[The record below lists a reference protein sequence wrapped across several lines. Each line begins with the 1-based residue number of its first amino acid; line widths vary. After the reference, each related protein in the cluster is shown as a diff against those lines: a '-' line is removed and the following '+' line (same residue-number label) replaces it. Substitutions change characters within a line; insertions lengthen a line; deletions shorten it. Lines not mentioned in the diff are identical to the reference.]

1 MYPSKGYIDH
11 GILIRSCLV
20 RVSPNHSRLEIARA
34 FSIAAKFVRNG
45 VVCKRDVGKITIWR
59 AETAVDRVPVDEIK
73 REEKCGPRMRR
84 GEEKSSL
91 KGNSNFLLASDIEF
105 EMYGT
110 RDVRYL
116 LRYPFVIR
124 RCFSSRGQ
132 ASLGCWS
139 DLHNPLCP
147 FIIPRNEKAE
157 YAIKSGTSGSRD
169 RNDVPIGF
177 LGKKN
182 GKKRKTSRK
191 RGGDDGLVVLFSVF
205 SRLSFSLRSTIF
217 PSLPPSLSTSHSWRN
232 PVQMKLPPHFS
243 TDASTEIIG
252 LVTLP
257 LSSLSSVDGVGHARG
272 SGTRANEIDTRARA
286 YDTRKPTNSRKQV
299 KA

>member
-45 VVCKRDVGKITIWR
+45 VVGKRDVGKITIWR
-59 AETAVDRVPVDEIK
+59 AETPVDRVPVDEIK

-191 RGGDDGLVVLFSVF
+191 RGGRRRVGRLVFRFFTPLFLASIDDFP
-205 SRLSFSLRSTIF
+205 LS
-217 PSLPPSLSTSHSWRN
+217 PSLPLDVAQLAQS
-232 PVQMKLPPHFS
+232 
-243 TDASTEIIG
+243 
-252 LVTLP
+252 
-257 LSSLSSVDGVGHARG
+257 
-272 SGTRANEIDTRARA
+272 RANEITAPLFHRCIHRDHRPRYTASFVSFVRGWSWSRAW
-286 YDTRKPTNSRKQV
+286 
-299 KA
+299 